1 MIKFVGMSI
10 KESIKY
16 ITDNLAPI
24 YDETEAINIAY
35 WIIEY
40 ITGLNKS
47 QLISSR
53 LQLDQKQIEQV
64 NSITV
69 RLLSHEPIQYI
80 LHQSFFYGFSFYVD
94 KNVLIPRPETEEL
107 VDWIISDCK
116 FPINQLSILDV
127 GTGSGCIAASLKRKL
142 RKADVW
148 AIDISPAALDVAKK
162 NATNLSADIK
172 FLEIDFLNTSDREAL
187 TQFHIIV
194 SNPPYIPIK
203 DKASMKAHVVEYEP
217 ATALFVPD
225 NDALLFYKS
234 LAEFGRS
241 HLQKNGSIYME
252 IHENL
257 GPQVR
262 KLFEMN
268 NYHTQLKKDMQGK
281 DRMIKASI

>member
-187 TQFHIIV
+187 NQFHIIV

-241 HLQKNGSIYME
+241 HLQKNGAIYME